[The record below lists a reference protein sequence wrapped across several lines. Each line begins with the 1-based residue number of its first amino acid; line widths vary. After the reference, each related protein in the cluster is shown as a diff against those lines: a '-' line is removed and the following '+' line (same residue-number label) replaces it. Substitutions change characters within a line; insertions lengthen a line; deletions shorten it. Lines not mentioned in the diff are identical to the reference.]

1 VEALF
6 LLNEL
11 KQVIGD
17 AWIGKK
23 PFLVTPRPE
32 WRCIFWLN
40 VT

>member
-17 AWIGKK
+17 AWIGKSR
-23 PFLVTPRPE
+23 FG
-32 WRCIFWLN
+32 WLQGQN
-40 VT
+40 DASFFGWT